1 MTLEAPA
8 HSQKRVRA
16 PEGTEEAKSAVSNKT
31 AKVASKA
38 MSAKAKAAKAVM
50 DAQNSVTEGKKTTR
64 VPKVRHTY
72 ILVSVLSKWISM
84 TKPFHDEL

>member
-8 HSQKRVRA
+8 PSQKRVRA

-50 DAQNSVTEGKKTTR
+50 DAQNALTDGKKNTR

-72 ILVSVLSKWISM
+72 ILVLVLSKWISM